1 MIDIQRIR
9 EDVAAYKKVC
19 EYKKKSI
26 DVDKLIQLD
35 DKRKEL
41 QLQVDQNKFQQ
52 KELAAAQDYEGA
64 KNLKTQIQEIEKEYN
79 QTIEELNIIL
89 LQCPNFIHPDV
100 PV

>member
-26 DVDKLIQLD
+26 DVDKIIQLD

-41 QLQVDQNKFQQ
+41 QLQVDQAKFKQ

-64 KNLKTQIQEIEKEYN
+64 RNLKGQIQEIEKTYT
-79 QTIEELNIIL
+79 QVVEELHTLL

-100 PV
+100 PI